1 MPVMA
6 EESDLERTEPAS
18 GRRLEQAR
26 EQGQVPRSREVGAF
40 LILMVA
46 AGSFWFMGPWMMER
60 VMSIFRRGLSVDSSL
75 TREPQLML
83 ARFADISLDALL
95 VFAPFLL
102 ALVAAALV
110 SPFFLGSW
118 NFSLQALQP
127 DLGRL
132 DPIKGLA
139 RLVSWSGVAELVKAL
154 AKASLVGGVAAWVLW
169 NQRNAIYAIFAQS
182 VEVGLSSAGHLLN
195 FSFLVVV
202 STMLLIVLVD
212 VPFQLWQYHDK
223 LKMSREEVRQEGKE
237 MEGNPEVKGRIRQ
250 LQREAARKRMMGA
263 VPTADVIVTNP
274 THFAVALAYKSGMA
288 APKVVAKGQG
298 NIALKIREI
307 GAEHGVP
314 MLEAPPLARAL
325 HRHTELD
332 QEVPSSLYA
341 AVAEVLAYVYQLSN
355 WRQVGG
361 SYPKPPREITVPAEL
376 VPEVVNG

>member
-1 MPVMA
+1 MA

-40 LILMVA
+40 LVLVVA
-46 AGSFWFMGPWMMER
+46 AGSFWFMGPWMMQR
-60 VMSIFRRGLSVDSSL
+60 VASIFRRGLSVDASL
-75 TREPQLML
+75 TREPQFML

-95 VFAPFLL
+95 AFAPLFI
-102 ALVAAALV
+102 ALIVAALV
-110 SPFFLGSW
+110 SPYFLGSW
-118 NFSLQALQP
+118 NFSLKALQP
-127 DLGRL
+127 DLTRL
-132 DPIKGLA
+132 DPLKGLS
-139 RLVSWSGVAELVKAL
+139 RLVSWSGLAELVKAV
-154 AKASLVGGVAAWVLW
+154 AKAGLVGGVAAWVLW
-169 NQRNAIYAIFAQS
+169 SARNDIFAIFGQP
-182 VEVGLSSAGHLLN
+182 VEVGLSSAGHLIN

-202 STMLLIVLVD
+202 AAMLLIVAVD

-237 MEGNPEVKGRIRQ
+237 MEGDPQVKSRIRQ

-274 THFAVALAYKSGMA
+274 THFAVALAYKSGMP
-288 APKVVAKGQG
+288 APKVVAKGRG
-298 NIALKIREI
+298 DIALKIREI

-325 HRHTELD
+325 YRHTDLD
-332 QEVPSSLYA
+332 QEVPAALYA

-355 WRQVGG
+355 WRQAGG
-361 SYPKPPREITVPAEL
+361 NYPRPPREIVVPAEL
-376 VPEVVNG
+376 IPEAANG

>member
-1 MPVMA
+1 MA

-26 EQGQVPRSREVGAF
+26 EQGQVPRSREIGAF

-46 AGSFWFMGPWMMER
+46 AGSFWFMGPWMMQR
-60 VMSIFRRGLSVDSSL
+60 VTSSFRRGLSVDASL
-75 TREPQLML
+75 TREPQFML
-83 ARFADISLDALL
+83 LRFADISLDALL
-95 VFAPFLL
+95 TFAPFLL
-102 ALVAAALV
+102 ALVVAALV
-110 SPFFLGSW
+110 SPYFLGSW
-118 NFSLQALQP
+118 NFSMKALQP

-132 DPIKGLA
+132 DPFKGLG
-139 RLVSWSGVAELVKAL
+139 RLVSLSGIVELVKAV
-154 AKASLVGGVAAWVLW
+154 AKASLVGTVAVWVMW
-169 NQRNAIYAIFAQS
+169 SERNDIFAIFGQS
-182 VEVGLSSAGHLLN
+182 LEVGLASAGHLIN

-202 STMLLIVLVD
+202 SAMLLIVAVD
-212 VPFQLWQYHDK
+212 VPFQLWQYYDK

-237 MEGNPEVKGRIRQ
+237 MEGNPQVKGRIRQ

-274 THFAVALAYKSGMA
+274 THFAVALAYKSGMS

-298 NIALKIREI
+298 NVALKIREI

-325 HRHTELD
+325 YRHTDLD
-332 QEVPSSLYA
+332 QEVPAALYA
-341 AVAEVLAYVYQLSN
+341 AVAEVLAYVYQLTN

-361 SYPKPPREITVPAEL
+361 SYPRPPREIVVPSEL
-376 VPEVVNG
+376 VPEVSNG